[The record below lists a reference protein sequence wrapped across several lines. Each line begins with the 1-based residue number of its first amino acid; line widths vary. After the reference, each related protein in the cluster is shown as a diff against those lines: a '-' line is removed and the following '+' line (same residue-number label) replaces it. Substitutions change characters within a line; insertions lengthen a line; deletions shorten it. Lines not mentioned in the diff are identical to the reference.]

1 MSQKPIEGLIN
12 ELAGLPGI
20 GEKTAQRLAYYIL
33 DLDEINVKKL
43 SDSIINAK
51 LNTKRCSICCNFTDG
66 DPCSI
71 CSDLNRDSSTICI
84 VEYPKDVLAMERTG
98 AYHGL
103 YHVLHGTIRPLRG
116 VSPDDLTISE
126 LIKRLSNPE
135 IKEIIVATNP
145 TTDGDTTAMYLKR
158 LLSPLGIKTTRI
170 AYGIPVGGDLQYYDE
185 VTISTALNN
194 RQEI

>member
-1 MSQKPIEGLIN
+1 MSQKPIEELIN
-12 ELAGLPGI
+12 ELSGLPGI

>member
-1 MSQKPIEGLIN
+1 MSFQVFLVLEK
-12 ELAGLPGI
+12 
-20 GEKTAQRLAYYIL
+20 KTAQRLAYYIL

-103 YHVLHGTIRPLRG
+103 YHVLHGTIKPLRG

-135 IKEIIVATNP
+135 IKEVIVATNP

>member
-1 MSQKPIEGLIN
+1 MSQKPIEELIN
-12 ELAGLPGI
+12 ELSGLPGI

-103 YHVLHGTIRPLRG
+103 YHVLHGTIKPLRG
-116 VSPDDLTISE
+116 VSPDDLTINE

-135 IKEIIVATNP
+135 IKEVIVATNP

>member
-1 MSQKPIEGLIN
+1 MSQKPIEELIN
-12 ELAGLPGI
+12 ELSGLPGI

-51 LNTKRCSICCNFTDG
+51 LNTKRRSICCNFTDG

>member
-1 MSQKPIEGLIN
+1 MSQKPIEELIN
-12 ELAGLPGI
+12 EFSGLPGI

>member
-1 MSQKPIEGLIN
+1 MSQKPIEELIN
-12 ELAGLPGI
+12 ELSGLPGI

-43 SDSIINAK
+43 SNSIINAK

>member
-1 MSQKPIEGLIN
+1 MSQKPIEELIN
-12 ELAGLPGI
+12 ELSGLPGI

-84 VEYPKDVLAMERTG
+84 VEYPKDVLAME
-98 AYHGL
+98 
-103 YHVLHGTIRPLRG
+103 
-116 VSPDDLTISE
+116 
-126 LIKRLSNPE
+126 
-135 IKEIIVATNP
+135 
-145 TTDGDTTAMYLKR
+145 
-158 LLSPLGIKTTRI
+158 
-170 AYGIPVGGDLQYYDE
+170 
-185 VTISTALNN
+185 
-194 RQEI
+194 

>member
-1 MSQKPIEGLIN
+1 MSQKPIEELIN
-12 ELAGLPGI
+12 ELSGLPGI

-103 YHVLHGTIRPLRG
+103 YHVLHGTIKPLRG

-126 LIKRLSNPE
+126 LIERLSNPE
-135 IKEIIVATNP
+135 IKEVIVATNP

>member
-1 MSQKPIEGLIN
+1 MSQKPIEELIN
-12 ELAGLPGI
+12 ELSGLPGI

-103 YHVLHGTIRPLRG
+103 YHVLHGTIKPLRG

>member
-1 MSQKPIEGLIN
+1 MSQKPIEELIN
-12 ELAGLPGI
+12 ELSGLPGI

-103 YHVLHGTIRPLRG
+103 YHVLHGTIKPLRG

-135 IKEIIVATNP
+135 IKEVIVATNP

>member
-1 MSQKPIEGLIN
+1 M
-12 ELAGLPGI
+12 
-20 GEKTAQRLAYYIL
+20 
-33 DLDEINVKKL
+33 
-43 SDSIINAK
+43 
-51 LNTKRCSICCNFTDG
+51 
-66 DPCSI
+66 
-71 CSDLNRDSSTICI
+71 
-84 VEYPKDVLAMERTG
+84 
-98 AYHGL
+98 
-103 YHVLHGTIRPLRG
+103 
-116 VSPDDLTISE
+116 TISE

-135 IKEIIVATNP
+135 IKEVIVATNP